1 MSFGALEIHDIDGV
15 EITVEPWSWRFAVD
29 RRDEIDRHFAWRQRD
44 RASMWNGRV
53 LLLNRYKISG
63 NALRGACFETEFA
76 SFVAWRDWDFADRA
90 VANVFAAAA
99 LQGADGGY
107 LVGEMAADTANAGLL
122 YFPCGTPDPN
132 DVDAGMLDL
141 EESVSRELMEETG
154 IGIDT
159 LDAAPG
165 WCLVRD
171 RGFLAL
177 IKRLTARENAEVLR
191 SRILSNLAKQPHPEL
206 ADVRIVRGRADLDP
220 RMPRFV
226 VTYFEEVWRKE
237 GAI

>member
-1 MSFGALEIHDIDGV
+1 
-15 EITVEPWSWRFAVD
+15 
-29 RRDEIDRHFAWRQRD
+29 
-44 RASMWNGRV
+44 
-53 LLLNRYKISG
+53 
-63 NALRGACFETEFA
+63 
-76 SFVAWRDWDFADRA
+76 
-90 VANVFAAAA
+90 
-99 LQGADGGY
+99 
-107 LVGEMAADTANAGLL
+107 
-122 YFPCGTPDPN
+122 
-132 DVDAGMLDL
+132 MLDL